1 MDLRLYSELLG
12 FFARF
17 LNDKEA
23 ANDLVQ
29 ESYARVYARGESG
42 MVVHNL
48 RALLYRTGKNLA
60 IDAARRRKAEEAAL
74 ETLLAIS
81 AQTAPSTEQCVAARL
96 QLERVLLRLQR
107 MPRKRREVFVLV
119 RIYGYTHAEA
129 AQHMSLSAQAIEKH
143 MIRAVCDFLS
153 LADADRGVSA

>member
-74 ETLLAIS
+74 DTLLAIS
-81 AQTAPSTEQCVAARL
+81 AQTAPSTEHCVAARL

-129 AQHMSLSAQAIEKH
+129 AQHMAIRTQAVEKH

-153 LADADRGVSA
+153 LADTDQEALA

>member
-1 MDLRLYSELLG
+1 MDIRLYSELLG

-42 MVVHNL
+42 MVVRNM

-60 IDAARRRKAEEAAL
+60 IDAARRRKAEQSAL
-74 ETLLAIS
+74 ETLAAIS
-81 AQTAPSTEQCVAARL
+81 AETAPSAEQCVATRL
-96 QLERVLLRLQR
+96 YLERVLRRLQC
-107 MPRKRREVFVLV
+107 MPRKRREVFILV

-129 AQHMSLSAQAIEKH
+129 AVHMCISAQAVEKH
-143 MIRAVCDFLS
+143 MVRAVCDFLS
-153 LADADRGVSA
+153 MASAQERAP

>member
-29 ESYARVYARGESG
+29 ESYARVYARGDTG
-42 MVVHNL
+42 RVVHNL

-81 AQTAPSTEQCVAARL
+81 AHSAPSTEQCVAAKL

-129 AQHMSLSAQAIEKH
+129 AQHMAISTQAVEKH

-153 LADADRGVSA
+153 LADNDQGVSA